1 MDTADFICG
10 LMKQNTD
17 ALGFI
22 PSTTIESRFVAREW
36 YIMQRDERGKPV
48 GYLLHGPVRQ
58 GQPCYVSQHCIEL
71 DKRLRGYGARAV
83 HVLIDRCQQVGAS
96 SIYLRCGEDLP
107 ALQFWQALGF
117 RVLEIIPG
125 GERRQRMIVRM
136 ALPLDL
142 PLLSLAVFGETRQ

>member
-1 MDTADFICG
+1 METTDFICG

-22 PSTTIESRFVAREW
+22 PNTTIRDRFVAREW
-36 YIMQRDERGKPV
+36 YILQRDECGKPV
-48 GYLLHGPVRQ
+48 GYLLHGSVRY

-71 DKRLRGYGARAV
+71 DKRLRGYGAQAV
-83 HVLIDRCQQVGAS
+83 QVLIDRCQRVGAS

-117 RVLEIIPG
+117 QVLEIIPG

-136 ALPLDL
+136 ALPLEL
-142 PLLSLAVFGETRQ
+142 PLLSLAENGD